1 MKWLVTSE
9 SKEANYNS
17 LMITLQELQLAS
29 FLHLHILCQGYLTGS
44 KKDTKVPSHYPT
56 WGNYGNFP
64 AVAVWKKIKYYHAAV
79 LIEVKAC
86 SCVAS
91 AILYIMEKNCCF
103 NKTIFFEEKCS
114 LPTDTFPGILP
125 SIRQVERAHMIKMQI
140 YRVQCRIHSHDSVF
154 TAW

>member
-1 MKWLVTSE
+1 M
-9 SKEANYNS
+9 
-17 LMITLQELQLAS
+17 
-29 FLHLHILCQGYLTGS
+29 
-44 KKDTKVPSHYPT
+44 PSHYPT

-64 AVAVWKKIKYYHAAV
+64 AVAVWKKNQV
-79 LIEVKAC
+79 LSC
-86 SCVAS
+86 SSINRGEGLQLCS
-91 AILYIMEKNCCF
+91 ICNLIYIMEKNCCF

-154 TAW
+154 TALVSIFICKSHNHFWSATTRRKT

>member
-1 MKWLVTSE
+1 MGI
-9 SKEANYNS
+9 S
-17 LMITLQELQLAS
+17 LLL
-29 FLHLHILCQGYLTGS
+29 LCG
-44 KKDTKVPSHYPT
+44 
-56 WGNYGNFP
+56 
-64 AVAVWKKIKYYHAAV
+64 KKIKYCHAVV

-154 TAW
+154 TALVSIFICKSHNHFWSATTRRKT